1 MKLKLFSIITL
12 LALIFAYIPVGA
24 AAPTVTIIS
33 PEANSTHSPYGVVLE
48 AEVSGADK
56 VLFMLND
63 EEVAEFEGDGNHIFA
78 PENLEYANHTFKVI
92 AIKRG
97 ENVKEAQ
104 VKFTTRDYSESEVKN
119 LDFNSFDGAVIGT
132 SGFSGFNANAEK
144 PGEAPNGVIGKG
156 EGPDGS
162 AAFKFM
168 VGKVNASDSYLAF
181 VNFTLPSTNRDTYVF
196 EHDVFIS
203 DSGMR
208 LKYETV
214 PGVHSIIEN
223 GKVGSYELVPE
234 TWYRLRTEFDI
245 QKGSYDIYV
254 DGAKRGGGSMS
265 PLTAT
270 EVRIKWANSQ
280 TADGYLLMDNFTLT
294 RKISTPTISS
304 AEYHDGSQFVPFTTE
319 VPEGT
324 DTIRV
329 YFDAAISAA
338 GKQISVYEDGE
349 KMQRYDTENKKWINL
364 AEIEINESEGYAD
377 ITLTDSAVKE
387 GSEYKILGRAGG
399 IERDLMFKFKSP
411 KKDISVMQLM
421 FNAGSYQAKYQEQ
434 LTDGANVSTTVVV
447 TNKTS
452 ETRPLMAIV
461 CAYKDGEM
469 TGIRAAKAT
478 APANGPAF
486 MNVPALG
493 VDSDTEIICH
503 IVDGWEMR
511 RPVMV
516 AGELLKQ

>member
-12 LALIFAYIPVGA
+12 LALIFTYIPVGA

-33 PEANSTHSPYGVVLE
+33 PEANSTVSPSAVILE

-63 EEVAEFEGDGNHIFA
+63 EEVAEFEGDGILSFT
-78 PENLEYANHTFKVI
+78 PEDIEYATHTFKVI

-132 SGFSGFNANAEK
+132 SGFAGFNANAQD
-144 PGEAPNGVIGKG
+144 GVPNGVIGLG
-156 EGPDGS
+156 EGPDESG
-162 AAFKFM
+162 AFKFA
-168 VGKVNASDSYLAF
+168 VGKVNDTNLYLPF
-181 VNFTLPSTNRDTYVF
+181 VNFALPSTNKDMYVF
-196 EHDVFIS
+196 EHDVLIS
-203 DSGMR
+203 DMGAR

-214 PGVHSIIEN
+214 PGVHAIIEN
-223 GKVGSYELVPE
+223 GKVGSFELVPG

-245 QKGSYDIYV
+245 QKGSYNIYV
-254 DGAKRGGGSMS
+254 DGEKRGGGTVS
-265 PLTAT
+265 PLNAT
-270 EVRIKWANSQ
+270 EIRIQWANSQ
-280 TADGYLLMDNFTLT
+280 TADGYLLMDNFTVT
-294 RKISTPTISS
+294 RKISTPIVSS
-304 AEYHDGSQFVPFTTE
+304 YEYHDGSQFVPFTTE

-338 GKQISVYEDGE
+338 GQTIRGYENGVE
-349 KMQRYDTENKKWINL
+349 MKKYDIENKKWVSL
-364 AEIEINESEGYAD
+364 VDIEINEAGGYAD
-377 ITLTDSAVKE
+377 IFMESPVKSDST
-387 GSEYKILGRAGG
+387 YKFVGRAGD
-399 IERDLMFKFKSP
+399 IETDMMFKFISP
-411 KKDISVMQLM
+411 KKDISIMQLM

-486 MNVPALG
+486 MNVPALS

-516 AGELLKQ
+516 AGQLLKH

>member
-12 LALIFAYIPVGA
+12 LALIFTYIPVGA
-24 AAPTVTIIS
+24 AAPSVTIIS
-33 PEANSTHSPYGVVLE
+33 PEANSSISSSNAVLC
-48 AEVSGADK
+48 ASVSGADK
-56 VLFMLND
+56 VQFLLND
-63 EEVAEFEGDGNHIFA
+63 EIVAEFEGDGELSYTLEEI
-78 PENLEYANHTFKVI
+78 EYASHIFKVI

-104 VKFTTRDYSESEVKN
+104 VKFTVRDYSETEVKN
-119 LDFNSFDGAVIGT
+119 LDFESYDGVTVST
-132 SGFSGFNANAEK
+132 SGFTGFVANAEK
-144 PGEAPNGVIGKG
+144 PGEVPNGVIGKG

-168 VGKVNASDSYLAF
+168 VGKVNATDSYLAF
-181 VNFTLPSTNRDTYVF
+181 INFTLPSTNRDIYVF

-214 PGVHSIIEN
+214 PGVHRIIEN
-223 GKVGSYELVPE
+223 GKVGSFELQPE
-234 TWYRLRTEFDI
+234 TWYKLRTEFDF
-245 QKGSYDIYV
+245 KAGKYDIYV
-254 DGAKRGGGSMS
+254 DGEKMGGGSCS
-265 PLTAT
+265 KLNGA
-270 EVRIKWANSQ
+270 EVRILWANSQ

-294 RKISTPTISS
+294 RKISTPVISS

-319 VPEGT
+319 VPAGT
-324 DTIRV
+324 EKIRV
-329 YFDAAISAA
+329 HFDAPVSQA
-338 GKQISVYEDGE
+338 GKQIAVYEDGE
-349 KMQRYDTENKKWINL
+349 KMQRYDTKNKKWINL

-421 FNAGSYQAKYQEQ
+421 FNAGSYQAKYQAQ

-447 TNKTS
+447 SNKTS
-452 ETRPLMAIV
+452 EARPLMAIV
-461 CAYKDGEM
+461 CAYKNGEM

-493 VDSDTEIICH
+493 ADSDTEIICH

-516 AGELLKQ
+516 AGQLLK

>member
-12 LALIFAYIPVGA
+12 LALIFTYIPVGA
-24 AAPTVTIIS
+24 AAPSVTITS
-33 PEANSTHSPYGVVLE
+33 PEANSSISSSNAVLC
-48 AEVSGADK
+48 ASVSGADK
-56 VLFMLND
+56 VQFLLND
-63 EEVAEFEGDGNHIFA
+63 EIVAEFEGDGELSYTLEEI
-78 PENLEYANHTFKVI
+78 EYASHIFKVI

-104 VKFTTRDYSESEVKN
+104 VKFTVRDYSETEVKN
-119 LDFNSFDGAVIGT
+119 LDFESFDGVTAST
-132 SGFSGFNANAEK
+132 SGFSGFNANAQD
-144 PGEAPNGVIGKG
+144 GVPNGIIGSG

-168 VGKVNASDSYLAF
+168 VGKVNATNLYLPF
-181 VNFTLPSTNRDTYVF
+181 VNFALPSTNRDTYVF
-196 EHDVFIS
+196 EHDVWIS

-223 GKVGSYELVPE
+223 GKVGSFELQPE
-234 TWYRLRTEFDI
+234 TWYKLRTEFDL
-245 QKGSYDIYV
+245 KAEKYDIYV
-254 DGAKRGGGSMS
+254 DGEKMGGGSCS
-265 PLTAT
+265 KLNGA
-270 EVRIKWANSQ
+270 EVRVQWANSQ

-294 RKISTPTISS
+294 RKISTPVISS

-319 VPEGT
+319 VPAGT
-324 DTIRV
+324 EKIRV
-329 YFDAAISAA
+329 HFDAPVSQA
-338 GKQISVYEDGE
+338 GKKATVYEDGKAMGGIE
-349 KMQRYDTENKKWINL
+349 F
-364 AEIEINESEGYAD
+364 EINETEGYAD

-387 GSEYKILGRAGG
+387 GSEYKILARAGG

-411 KKDISVMQLM
+411 KKDITVMQLM
-421 FNAGSYQAKYQEQ
+421 FNAGSYQAKYQAQ

-447 TNKTS
+447 SNKTS
-452 ETRPLMAIV
+452 EARPLMAIV
-461 CAYKDGEM
+461 CAYKNGEM

-493 VDSDTEIICH
+493 ADSDTEIICH

-516 AGELLKQ
+516 AGQLLK

>member
-1 MKLKLFSIITL
+1 MKLKFLSIITL
-12 LALIFAYIPVGA
+12 LALIFTYIPVGA

-63 EEVAEFEGDGNHIFA
+63 EEVAEFEGDGILSFT
-78 PENLEYANHTFKVI
+78 PEDIEYATHTFKVI

-104 VKFTTRDYSESEVKN
+104 VKFTTRDFSESEAIN
-119 LDFNSFDGAVIGT
+119 YNFNSFDGEVIGT
-132 SGFSGFNANAEK
+132 SGFAGFNANAEK
-144 PGEAPNGVIGKG
+144 SDQIPNGVIGKG
-156 EGPDGS
+156 VGPDGS

-168 VGKVNASDSYLAF
+168 VGKVNATDLYLPF
-181 VNFTLPSTNRDTYVF
+181 VNFNLPSTNKDIYVF
-196 EHDVFIS
+196 EHDVLIS
-203 DSGMR
+203 DMGMR

-214 PGVHSIIEN
+214 PGVHRIIEN
-223 GKVGSYELVPE
+223 GKVGSFELQPE
-234 TWYRLRTEFDI
+234 TWYKLRTEFDF
-245 QKGSYDIYV
+245 QKNTYDIYV
-254 DGAKRGGGSMS
+254 DGELRGGGSLS
-265 PLTAT
+265 SITAT
-270 EVRIKWANSQ
+270 QVRIQWANSQ
-280 TADGYLLMDNFTLT
+280 TADGYLLMDNFTVT
-294 RKISTPTISS
+294 RKISTPIVSS
-304 AEYHDGSQFVPFTTE
+304 YEYHDGSQFVPFTTE

-338 GKQISVYEDGE
+338 GQTIRGYENGVE
-349 KMQRYDTENKKWINL
+349 MKKYDIENKKWVSL
-364 AEIEINESEGYAD
+364 VDIEINEAGGYAD
-377 ITLTDSAVKE
+377 IFMESPVKSDST
-387 GSEYKILGRAGG
+387 YKFVGRAGD
-399 IERDLMFKFKSP
+399 IETDMMFKFISP
-411 KKDISVMQLM
+411 KKDISIMQLM

-469 TGIRAAKAT
+469 TGIRAAQAI

-486 MNVPALG
+486 MNVPALS

-516 AGELLKQ
+516 AGQLLKH